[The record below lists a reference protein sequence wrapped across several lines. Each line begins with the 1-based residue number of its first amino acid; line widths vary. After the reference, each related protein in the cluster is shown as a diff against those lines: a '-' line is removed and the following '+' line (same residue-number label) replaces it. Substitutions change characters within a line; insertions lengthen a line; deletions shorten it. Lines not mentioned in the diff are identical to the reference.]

1 MRRILLTCP
10 FTGVTFEALQTADN
24 NIIARNPIT
33 GDEVRMN
40 YNSSCNR
47 YYICPDAF
55 KQVET
60 LTLSEAAEILDVS
73 IQRLST
79 MATNGVIKTFEID
92 GKKKTTLETVLKYKE
107 TRKVGAP
114 KKG

>member
-1 MRRILLTCP
+1 MKRILLTCP

-24 NIIARNPIT
+24 NIIGRNPIT
-33 GDEVRMN
+33 GAEVRMN

-55 KQVET
+55 KKVET
-60 LTLSEAAEILDVS
+60 LTLSEAAEVLGISVQRISKMVSDGILK
-73 IQRLST
+73 
-79 MATNGVIKTFEID
+79 AFEID
-92 GKKKTTLETVLKYKE
+92 GKKKTTLESVLEYKE

-114 KKG
+114 KRG

>member
-33 GDEVRMN
+33 GEEVRMN
-40 YNSSCNR
+40 YNCSCDR
-47 YYICPDAF
+47 YYIYPEAF
-55 KQVET
+55 KMVET
-60 LTLSEAAEILDVS
+60 LTLSEAADMLDISVQRVS
-73 IQRLST
+73 KMVNDGL
-79 MATNGVIKTFEID
+79 IKTFEID
-92 GKKKTTLETVLKYKE
+92 GKKKTTLESVLNYKE

-114 KKG
+114 KRG